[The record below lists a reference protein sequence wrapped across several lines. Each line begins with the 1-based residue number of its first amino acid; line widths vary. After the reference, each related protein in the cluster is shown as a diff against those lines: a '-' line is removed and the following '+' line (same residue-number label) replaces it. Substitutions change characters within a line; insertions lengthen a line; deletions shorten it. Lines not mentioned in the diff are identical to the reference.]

1 MTNSHLYGPFELK
14 STTIDKKVPK
24 GIVGNFLLGETTQEK
39 SGFSVLSIGRSDFD
53 LNGELKKYVGNF
65 KHFQFSYAFSKYD
78 AFYLEC
84 THFHNF
90 KHLSRN
96 GNAKNHPVPPEGCN
110 WFCPVCGS

>member
-14 STTIDKKVPK
+14 AATIDRKVPK
-24 GIVGNFLLGETTQEK
+24 GIVGNFLLGETSQE
-39 SGFSVLSIGRSDFD
+39 SCGFSVSSIGRSDTD

-84 THFHNF
+84 SHHHTF
-90 KHLSRN
+90 KKAIN
-96 GNAKNHPVPPEGCN
+96 GNAKKHPEPPEGCN
-110 WFCPVCGS
+110 WFCPICGK